1 MTLLGK
7 VFTGLVFLLSVIFFA
22 LSVAVNA
29 SHINWKNKA
38 DDFSKQAS
46 DAAARN
52 EQLASLLEEMKTEL
66 AIEQHARKSAL
77 ASLQTQLAQA
87 QGELQMQEAT
97 LADLQSAHTALVQ
110 TEQNTQL
117 ELKARTSDNELLR
130 QQFQDAKDDRTQI
143 FQRLVAAKDE
153 FNRLQGDYKTLVDR
167 ERQLAMDYTAAKE
180 KLDILDITPA
190 TQLETPRVNGEVLA
204 VASNGLVEISLGRDD
219 GMRTGF
225 TLEVHRDGQYLGR
238 LKVRRVEDDRST
250 AEILASHQKGYI
262 RAGDRIDSKLY

>member
-7 VFTGLVFLLSVIFFA
+7 VFTGLVFLLSVIFFSLA
-22 LSVAVNA
+22 VAVNA
-29 SHINWKNKA
+29 SHINWKEQA
-38 DDFSKQAS
+38 DKFKKEAS
-46 DAAARN
+46 DTQARN
-52 EQLASLLEEMKTEL
+52 AQLTSALEEMKTEL
-66 AIEQHARKSAL
+66 AIEQYARKSAL

-87 QGELQMQEAT
+87 QGDLQMQEAT

-130 QQFQDAKDDRTQI
+130 EQFKQAKEDRNQI

-180 KLDILDITPA
+180 KMDVLDISPDTL
-190 TQLETPRVNGEVLA
+190 LEAPNVNGEVLA
-204 VASNGLVEISLGRDD
+204 VASNGTVVISLGRDD
-219 GMRTGF
+219 GMRSGF
-225 TLEVHRDGQYLGR
+225 TVEVHRDGQYLGR
-238 LKVRRVEDDRST
+238 LKVRRVEDNQSV
-250 AEILASHQKGYI
+250 AEILTSHQKGYI
-262 RAGDRIDSKLY
+262 RAGDRIDTRLF